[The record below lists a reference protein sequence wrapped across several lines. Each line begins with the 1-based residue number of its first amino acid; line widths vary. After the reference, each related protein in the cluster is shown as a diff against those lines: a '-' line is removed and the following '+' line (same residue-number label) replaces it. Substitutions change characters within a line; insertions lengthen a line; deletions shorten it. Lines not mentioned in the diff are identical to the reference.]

1 MRLFL
6 FGIGGTGGRVMEA
19 LTFLLASG
27 VELVDAQD
35 QPVEVIPILLD
46 TDKTNKDTL
55 DGASALELYRQL
67 HKKCEAGGRGG
78 FFSTPI
84 NPLGSLANA
93 ANQSTS
99 KTFQLNYQGVE
110 NTTFRDF
117 IGFNQIEDFAT
128 QRLLESLY
136 SEENLNDRLT
146 GGFLGNPNVGSVVL
160 SGFQDSADYK
170 LFAGAFNPGDRV
182 FIIGSIF
189 GGTGAAGMPW
199 LLKALR
205 TENAN
210 AGAAAAIRTAAIGA
224 LMVLPYFKLQEEA
237 SSHIDSNV
245 FVTKTKAALSY
256 YAQHVHNFNQVYY
269 IADTA
274 MASYDNHESGA
285 KQSNDAHVIEL
296 LGALA
301 VLRFAGA
308 PDAECLPPAGQY
320 YEYAIDADTQT
331 LDFSTIGLDS
341 AKAFAKQ
348 LTQLQMLALLDAGHF
363 HQATQKT
370 WARDNGF
377 DKSFFKSA
385 DYNGGLHRFL
395 ADHYSPWIQ
404 QLASNRRAFAPFH
417 QVTNLEDM
425 RGMRRDQ
432 TAKKKNF
439 FSRHLSSELLDMKAN
454 TAGRGDPG
462 SIDPIRRFLKLWWDV
477 TSNVYD
483 ESYDGF

>member
-189 GGTGAAGMPW
+189 GGTGAAGMP
-199 LLKALR
+199 
-205 TENAN
+205 
-210 AGAAAAIRTAAIGA
+210 
-224 LMVLPYFKLQEEA
+224 
-237 SSHIDSNV
+237 
-245 FVTKTKAALSY
+245 
-256 YAQHVHNFNQVYY
+256 
-269 IADTA
+269 
-274 MASYDNHESGA
+274 
-285 KQSNDAHVIEL
+285 
-296 LGALA
+296 
-301 VLRFAGA
+301 
-308 PDAECLPPAGQY
+308 
-320 YEYAIDADTQT
+320 
-331 LDFSTIGLDS
+331 
-341 AKAFAKQ
+341 
-348 LTQLQMLALLDAGHF
+348 
-363 HQATQKT
+363 
-370 WARDNGF
+370 
-377 DKSFFKSA
+377 
-385 DYNGGLHRFL
+385 
-395 ADHYSPWIQ
+395 
-404 QLASNRRAFAPFH
+404 
-417 QVTNLEDM
+417 
-425 RGMRRDQ
+425 
-432 TAKKKNF
+432 
-439 FSRHLSSELLDMKAN
+439 
-454 TAGRGDPG
+454 
-462 SIDPIRRFLKLWWDV
+462 
-477 TSNVYD
+477 
-483 ESYDGF
+483 